1 MSTSQ
6 TTTAITGSLNDS
18 RTIISTQTGN
28 RLLPLLTDLTETVTV
43 VSVAIAMI
51 AFLNFLL

>member
-1 MSTSQ
+1 MSTNQ
-6 TTTAITGSLNDS
+6 TTTAITGSLNDN
-18 RTIISTQTGN
+18 RTIISNQTGN